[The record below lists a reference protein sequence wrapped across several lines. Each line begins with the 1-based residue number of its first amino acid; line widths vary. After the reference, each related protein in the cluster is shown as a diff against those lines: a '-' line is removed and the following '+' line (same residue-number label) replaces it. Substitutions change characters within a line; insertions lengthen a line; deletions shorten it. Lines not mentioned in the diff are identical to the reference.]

1 MDGIQQD
8 QDTTQTPKPPR
19 TPRKM
24 PSKAERAEKKRLEL
38 EALKQAELDLKQ
50 KRADLQKVLK
60 DLETK
65 KLSQAERKTLKSKEA
80 GVLCLIARCFME
92 HVERGD
98 IPLAT
103 YDEWMD
109 GFLVRDWD
117 RKRYAE
123 STIRPKVKEPQGNH
137 ILHPGPV
144 VVAE

>member
-1 MDGIQQD
+1 MEISMDENQEQQN
-8 QDTTQTPKPPR
+8 TLEAGKPSR

-24 PSKAERAEKKRLEL
+24 PSKAERAEKKRQEL
-38 EALKQAELDLKQ
+38 AALKQAELDLKQ
-50 KRADLQKVLK
+50 KRADLQKALK

-65 KLSQAERKTLKSKEA
+65 KLSQAERKTIKSKEA
-80 GVLCLIARCFME
+80 GVLCLIARCFLE

-123 STIRPKVKEPQGNH
+123 SPIRPAGKAV
-137 ILHPGPV
+137 PV
-144 VVAE
+144 QQT